1 MVFHCFNKHDKKN
14 LFLDDIVFSNLV
26 TIMHKLKQ
34 SVNILTKKYVNE
46 CETKKTCTLKQVFFR
61 VAT

>member
-1 MVFHCFNKHDKKN
+1 MVFHCFNKHDKKK

-34 SVNILTKKYVNE
+34 SVNILFQKYVNE
-46 CETKKTCTLKQVFFR
+46 CETKKTYTL
-61 VAT
+61 